1 MTTGDR
7 RKTAN
12 MGKRPWLSAEGLEIA
27 NREARYIALH
37 APEQCD
43 DAEDVSLTEV
53 LQFLE
58 RPNSSL
64 VDSERAGEPDA
75 QLLTEI
81 LQEGVPPTDAVR
93 WYLYAHGG
101 LGIMDIVRVEQGRD
115 KLTGGAP
122 DDESGNDATANRQH
136 ARNVQCSLKTA
147 AQELGEEEAVE
158 GLTLDA

>member
-12 MGKRPWLSAEGLEIA
+12 LGKRPWLSAEGLEIA

-37 APEQCD
+37 EPEQCE

-53 LQFLE
+53 LKFLE
-58 RPNSSL
+58 RPASTSAH
-64 VDSERAGEPDA
+64 EHEPDA